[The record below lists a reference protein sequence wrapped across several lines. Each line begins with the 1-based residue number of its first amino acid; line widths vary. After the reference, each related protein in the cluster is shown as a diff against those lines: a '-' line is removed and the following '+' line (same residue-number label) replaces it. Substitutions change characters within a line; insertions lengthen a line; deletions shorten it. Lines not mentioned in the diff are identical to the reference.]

1 MPLTQFAKTA
11 IINHGFKQIA
21 YSPANSTVWLA
32 FFTSVTGL
40 ETGTLTNES
49 SDMGRTIIPFSA
61 SSSVTE
67 RAVLNSTAFSVTAT
81 TGGEILTHWGIVDSA
96 SAGNLLLYG
105 PLDSGITTTASGD
118 VDIEIASIGTQ
129 WDQAELQCL
138 TKYFIDEMMDLMFA
152 DPGTAFP
159 APAATYVSLHTAT
172 SFTGANEFTDP
183 AYSRQLP
190 TLGSTAIVSGNARV
204 TTTSDIT
211 WADQVDTPGA
221 QWAVWDASTAGNC
234 LAFFDC
240 PDVALQQDFILPSGA
255 YIEV

>member
-1 MPLTQFAKTA
+1 MEQLPVRFNPADLARSGRATRTTLPVSHFSRFAA
-11 IINHGFKQIA
+11 I
-21 YSPANSTVWLA
+21 LA
-32 FFTSVTGL
+32 D
-40 ETGTLTNES
+40 E
-49 SDMGRTIIPFSA
+49 
-61 SSSVTE
+61 
-67 RAVLNSTAFSVTAT
+67 
-81 TGGEILTHWGIVDSA
+81 
-96 SAGNLLLYG
+96 
-105 PLDSGITTTASGD
+105 SGD

-204 TTTSDIT
+204 QRPLTLHGLTR
-211 WADQVDTPGA
+211 
-221 QWAVWDASTAGNC
+221 
-234 LAFFDC
+234 
-240 PDVALQQDFILPSGA
+240 
-255 YIEV
+255 